1 MGELVSLCALRARK
15 EADKRAK
22 EEAAEIAA
30 ELAEKEQIDRML
42 KLLKGIVHSFSD
54 DLQRPYR
61 LTLEEMDERMA
72 QSRPV
77 CRSPNQRRRH
87 GMVGHGPRRR
97 NPPTEQTQAWRSCHG
112 HFQMFRPS
120 QTNHTLPSP

>member
-15 EADKRAK
+15 EAEKRAK

-61 LTLEEMDERMA
+61 LTLEEMDEFA
-72 QSRPV
+72 PEFTV
-77 CRSPNQRRRH
+77 DEWFYNVGPND
-87 GMVGHGPRRR
+87 GYDP
-97 NPPTEQTQAWRSCHG
+97 EDI
-112 HFQMFRPS
+112 
-120 QTNHTLPSP
+120 

>member
-42 KLLKGIVHSFSD
+42 KLLKDIVHSFSD

-61 LTLEEMDERMA
+61 LTLEEMDEFA
-72 QSRPV
+72 PEFTV
-77 CRSPNQRRRH
+77 DEWFYNVGPND
-87 GMVGHGPRRR
+87 GYDP
-97 NPPTEQTQAWRSCHG
+97 EDI
-112 HFQMFRPS
+112 
-120 QTNHTLPSP
+120 